1 VFLKKCCVVCFYLEN
16 GHRKAAK
23 AREEREDDPYKL
35 LQFFRECKENDEHF
49 Y

>member
-1 VFLKKCCVVCFYLEN
+1 VCFYFEN

-23 AREEREDDPYKL
+23 AREEKEDDLNKL
-35 LQFFRECKENDEHF
+35 LQFFRECKENNKHF

>member
-1 VFLKKCCVVCFYLEN
+1 LKKCSVVCFYFEN

-23 AREEREDDPYKL
+23 AREEIEDDLNKL
-35 LQFFRECKENDEHF
+35 LQFLEECKENNEHF